1 MHGYKALAY
10 HDSCLLLITLER
22 ISFEKFTFPSY
33 TVEIGYPELLAQ
45 LREDWEGYRPSA
57 KRPLPLV
64 KPSTEYRTAIQCQP
78 QFSLLASTATYHYF
92 LTLSTNH
99 AESIEYQP
107 CQNATMHILSEP
119 DVAQI
124 FRSLTQAKCHD
135 FIEALS
141 KALVSISA
149 ESKPDVPASEKLIH
163 QPLRTVF
170 ATKAGNSCIFMPVS
184 DTAST
189 AVKVVTVASGGI
201 QGVINVFTP
210 EGRLQG
216 LLAAAEVTAFRTA
229 LASMTLFVQCASLR
243 KENVLVF
250 GSGRQ
255 AEWHAR
261 LALLLYPDQI
271 KRVTFINRG
280 RSRLEEME
288 GVVLS
293 DLRKRYPTL
302 LLATLAKEGN
312 PDYDAKLLE
321 ELQACDVI
329 FSCTPSVEPNF
340 SFSALRSA
348 PKQRFIS
355 LIGSYKPHMH
365 EIDTETLL
373 SGGGTVYVDS
383 KSACLEESGE
393 LITAKVTEEQL
404 TEMGDLLGEL
414 GPAQGI
420 EVPEGKNVVYKCVG
434 MGLMDLV
441 VGKKVLDVG
450 SEMGLGTHVDGF

>member
-1 MHGYKALAY
+1 
-10 HDSCLLLITLER
+10 
-22 ISFEKFTFPSY
+22 
-33 TVEIGYPELLAQ
+33 
-45 LREDWEGYRPSA
+45 
-57 KRPLPLV
+57 
-64 KPSTEYRTAIQCQP
+64 
-78 QFSLLASTATYHYF
+78 
-92 LTLSTNH
+92 
-99 AESIEYQP
+99 
-107 CQNATMHILSEP
+107 MHILSEP

-124 FRSLTQAKCHD
+124 FRSLTQAKCHS
-135 FIEALS
+135 FIEVLS

-149 ESKPDVPASEKLIH
+149 ESKPDVPASDKLIH

-216 LLAAAEVTAFRTA
+216 LLAAAEITAFRTA
-229 LASMTLFVQCASLR
+229 LASMTLFVRCSTLR

-271 KRVTFINRG
+271 KRVTFVNRG

-288 GVVLS
+288 RDVLS
-293 DLRKRYPTL
+293 DLRKRYPDLILT
-302 LLATLAKEGN
+302 TLAKEGTAN
-312 PDYDAKLLE
+312 YDTQLLK

-329 FSCTPSVEPNF
+329 FSCTPSIEPNF
-340 SFSALRSA
+340 PFSALQSA

-373 SGGGTVYVDS
+373 SGGGTIYVDS

-393 LITAKVTEEQL
+393 LITAKVTENDL

-414 GPAQGI
+414 GPSQAI
-420 EVPEGKNVVYKCVG
+420 DISEGKNVIYKCVG

-450 SEMGLGTHVDGF
+450 SEMGLGTHVGGF